1 MTQLIL
7 YTSEDEGSVV
17 KESFTTQTE
26 DDLAAFNHFR
36 GVTKMIV
43 HGKSSMREVNDEVTQ

>member
-7 YTSEDEGSVV
+7 YTSEDGGSVV

-26 DDLAAFNHFR
+26 GDLAASDHFR
-36 GVTKMIV
+36 GVTKMIEL
-43 HGKSSMREVNDEVTQ
+43 GGNRRA